1 MKVGK
6 IYKEWIQYLK
16 QNGLYVEYMKVYC
29 VVNDYLL
36 RREIAIRNGDFWRFD
51 YDTSFNENA
60 VAMTG
65 HDLIVEDKGDDLTF
79 LQLKY
84 YICRLD
90 INTPGRLKKR
100 YWEEI
105 LVRFGENNGYYK
117 KPSFT
122 FDDSGYLWSD
132 PDYDTYEPMRIDPL
146 EIHFEAPVGIAAT
159 AATLAERPRRAR
171 VEEQGQWYDRFYNR
185 GRNVNNRYNN
195 RYNIRWRR

>member
-36 RREIAIRNGDFWRFD
+36 RRNIAIRNGDFWRFD
-51 YDTSFNENA
+51 YDVSFNEKA

-65 HDLIVEDKGDDLTF
+65 HDLIVEDKGDNLTF

-84 YICRLD
+84 YIGRLD

-100 YWEEI
+100 YWENVLI
-105 LVRFGENNGYYK
+105 KFGENNGYYN

-122 FDDSGYLWSD
+122 FDDNGYLWSD

-146 EIHFEAPVGIAAT
+146 EMHFEAPVGIAAT
-159 AATLAERPRRAR
+159 AATIAERPRRAR

>member
-6 IYKEWIQYLK
+6 VYKEWIQYLK

-36 RREIAIRNGDFWRFD
+36 RREIAIRNGDFWRLD
-51 YDTSFNENA
+51 YDISFNENA

-65 HDLIVEDKGDDLTF
+65 HDLIVKDKGDNLTF

-84 YICRLD
+84 YICTLD
-90 INTPGRLKKR
+90 INTPGSLKKR
-100 YWEEI
+100 YWENI
-105 LVRFGENNGYYK
+105 LIRFGENNGYYK

-122 FDDSGYLWSD
+122 FDDSGYLWPD
-132 PDYDTYEPMRIDPL
+132 TDYDVFVPIGT
-146 EIHFEAPVGIAAT
+146 AAT
-159 AATLAERPRRAR
+159 ASTIAEQQHRNR

-185 GRNVNNRYNN
+185 GRNVNNRYN
-195 RYNIRWRR
+195 IRWRR

>member
-36 RREIAIRNGDFWRFD
+36 RREIAIRNGDFWGTD
-51 YDTSFNENA
+51 YIYIGFNENA
-60 VAMTG
+60 IAMTG
-65 HDLIVEDKGDDLTF
+65 HDLIVEDKGDNLTF

-84 YICRLD
+84 YICKLD
-90 INTPGRLKKR
+90 VITPEKLKKHD
-100 YWEEI
+100 WEEI
-105 LVRFGENNGYYK
+105 LVRFGEHNGYYK

-122 FDDSGYLWSD
+122 FDDNDYLWSD
-132 PDYDTYEPMRIDPL
+132 SYYGTYGAD
-146 EIHFEAPVGIAAT
+146 IAVT
-159 AATLAERPRRAR
+159 ASTIAERQHRNR

-185 GRNVNNRYNN
+185 GRNVNNRYN
-195 RYNIRWRR
+195 IRWRR